1 MPEIT
6 KSGANLHLFI
16 VTHKYTD
23 LYFIFSFNNQ
33 PQVGKPT
40 WGYDYTTALRRLPHP
55 SSAIIIGLRQR
66 RNTPPSRK
74 TAEERFN
81 MLARGWLAYPV
92 MPTHALLPPKSGC
105 ICQHIPRF
113 ALSRRRATAL
123 FRNPVRKAQRSV
135 LGFSSTPTSACRRYA
150 TSPPSAV
157 ASPIV
162 HHHHQ
167 IAHPH
172 RPPSIYM
179 RFGDALLRRP
189 RKRSRL
195 QLTPDRVGGTRT
207 DAYAPRS
214 AAAERSIA
222 KCRKLGRR

>member
-1 MPEIT
+1 
-6 KSGANLHLFI
+6 
-16 VTHKYTD
+16 
-23 LYFIFSFNNQ
+23 
-33 PQVGKPT
+33 
-40 WGYDYTTALRRLPHP
+40 
-55 SSAIIIGLRQR
+55 
-66 RNTPPSRK
+66 
-74 TAEERFN
+74 

-92 MPTHALLPPKSGC
+92 TPMHARLPPKSGC
-105 ICQHIPRF
+105 INVIPRF

-123 FRNPVRKAQRSV
+123 FRNPVCKAQRSV
-135 LGFSSTPTSACRRYA
+135 PGFSSTPTSACRRYA

-162 HHHHQ
+162 RHHHL

-207 DAYAPRS
+207 DAYASRS